1 MAAKLLNLAQ
11 PLSSISSMMLHL
23 SLDVD
28 TPVDEQD
35 GPLVEQEGGVDLL
48 RIS

>member
-1 MAAKLLNLAQ
+1 MAAKLELGPAPELDLLDGAV
-11 PLSSISSMMLHL
+11 HL